1 MRKYQLILIDTLI
14 LCVVSS
20 VLAIGVNYTV
30 ALLKGDGK
38 KDDPIVTA
46 IIQSDAK
53 EVEKLVQ
60 KGESVTNETDELGRT
75 ALMSAAFVNFASPKP
90 LGPKEQALVD
100 ALSRCGIEPGNSTKP
115 EYKQLA
121 AALTGLGIQLGNILS
136 DTDAK
141 RTALIE
147 LLLTH
152 GAKPDTRDNDGWTA
166 LMWASWSGLKEV
178 VTKLLESGA
187 SPEFADKQGNT
198 ALIIAAQR
206 GHATIVAAL
215 LAKGADATAANKA
228 GLTPLAAA
236 KTGLAQF
243 PDQSVGFAAV
253 IARLSPANAPE
264 GEPIAD

>member
-1 MRKYQLILIDTLI
+1 MNKYQLILIDTLVLI
-14 LCVVSS
+14 MVSS
-20 VLAIGVNYTV
+20 VLAVGVNFTV
-30 ALLKGDGK
+30 AMLKGETK

-46 IIQSDAK
+46 IIQADAK

-60 KGESVTNETDELGRT
+60 KGAGVTNETDELGRT
-75 ALMSAAFVNFASPKP
+75 ALMRAAFANFSAPKP

-100 ALSRCGIEPGNSTKP
+100 ALARCGIEPGRSAKP
-115 EYKQLA
+115 EHKQLA

-136 DTDAK
+136 DMDAK
-141 RTALIE
+141 QAGLIE

-152 GAKPDTRDNDGWTA
+152 GAKPNTRDNDGWTA
-166 LMWASWSGLKEV
+166 LMWASWSGLNEV

-198 ALIIAAQR
+198 ALIIAAKR

-215 LAKGADATAANKA
+215 LAKGADSAVANKA
-228 GLTPLAAA
+228 GLTALAAA

-243 PDQSVGFAAV
+243 PDQAAGFTLV
-253 IARLSPANAPE
+253 IARLSPANAPAE
-264 GEPIAD
+264 APGSR